1 MDAHET
7 PAVAEAQEEAAG
19 AAAGPAPFAAAGA
32 PAEAEE
38 LTASGNPLDGLS
50 PELAAFLSALRT
62 DVDELNRRLN
72 HLTVVFHRATG
83 LDPNLQ

>member
-38 LTASGNPLDGLS
+38 LTASDGLS
-50 PELAAFLSALRT
+50 PELAAVLAALRT